1 MEYVGIDLHRKYF
14 TYFAADKNGK
24 EISSGKFSNDI
35 YFVEKLTGSF
45 SLPPKV
51 VIEATRNWEWL
62 VRILQEKDCEVVM
75 AHPLKTKAIAATRI
89 KTDSI
94 DAKTLCHLLRSDL
107 IPPSYIA
114 SPNEIDNRE
123 LSRGRI
129 NLVHDRTL
137 LKNRVLAI
145 LGKENLNYLGSD
157 MFGVNGRKWL
167 SKQILSE
174 TKKCMVEIYLEK
186 INELEKTITNLDE
199 LIKQR
204 SSDLPQVKLLES
216 IPGIG
221 TITAFLLAAE
231 IGDIE
236 RFNSSKSFASY
247 FGLVPRLNQSGNHAY
262 YGRITKLGNPYVR
275 WCLVQASHRMAR
287 IDDQAKRFVTRL
299 AFKGGKKKAIVAL
312 ARKLS
317 TIIFCILKENR
328 PYIKSYG
335 CPEKS
340 RPAIIP
346 ERSR

>member
-1 MEYVGIDLHRKYF
+1 
-14 TYFAADKNGK
+14 
-24 EISSGKFSNDI
+24 
-35 YFVEKLTGSF
+35 
-45 SLPPKV
+45 
-51 VIEATRNWEWL
+51 
-62 VRILQEKDCEVVM
+62 M
-75 AHPLKTKAIAATRI
+75 AHPFKTKAIAFSRI

-114 SPNEIDNRE
+114 SHSELDNRE

-129 NLVHDRTL
+129 NLVHDKTL
-137 LKNRVLAI
+137 LKNRVMAI
-145 LGKENLNYLGSD
+145 LGKENLNYEGSD
-157 MFGVNGRKWL
+157 MFGTAGKDWL
-167 SKQILSE
+167 SKQVLSE

-186 INELEKTITNLDE
+186 INDLEKTISQLDK

-204 SSDLPQVKLLES
+204 SSDFPEVKLLTS

-221 TITAFLLAAE
+221 TITAFLLASE
-231 IGDIE
+231 IGDIN
-236 RFNSSKSFASY
+236 RFTSSKSFASY

-275 WCLVQASHRMAR
+275 WSLVQASHRMVR
-287 IDDQAKRFVTRL
+287 MDSEAKRFVTRL
-299 AFKGGKKKAIVAL
+299 SFKGGKKKAIVAW

-328 PYIKSYG
+328 PYINNYR

-346 ERSR
+346 ERSRLAG